1 MVVVPRGGAWGARV
15 AEAARARGLDPRI
28 VPLVTDAP
36 PLDAGPLDR
45 MVARLAAGRPGAAP
59 DAGRPSR
66 VPRARDLEASGSD
79 FVEPRRPALGESSH
93 PDGAGAGAGA
103 GAAEPAN
110 ADRVG
115 DDWLVVTS
123 ATTVRV
129 LAERL
134 SGLPS
139 GVRVAA
145 VGEATARAARSVGW
159 TVDLVP
165 DDHSAAGLVRALPAD
180 ARLVLHPRSDL
191 AAPTL
196 VDGLRARGIDVS
208 EVVAY
213 RTVGTGDAPVPGD
226 SAPDVVLVTS
236 GSIAREVARRLT
248 PLDSRTRI
256 ACIGPGTADEARAAG
271 LPVDVVAAERSAE
284 ALLDAVVEA
293 LDPSTPEQ
301 EGHP

>member
-1 MVVVPRGGAWGARV
+1 MVVVPRGGSWGERV
-15 AEAARARGLDPRI
+15 AAAAAARGLDPRI

-45 MVARLAAGRPGAAP
+45 MVARLAAGRPAP
-59 DAGRPSR
+59 
-66 VPRARDLEASGSD
+66 VPEFRNLEASGSD
-79 FVEPRRPALGESSH
+79 IVEPRRPAHGESSH
-93 PDGAGAGAGA
+93 LDGEGAERA
-103 GAAEPAN
+103 
-110 ADRVG
+110 G

-134 SGLPS
+134 PGLPA

-145 VGEATARAARSVGW
+145 VGEATARAARAVGW

-213 RTVGTGDAPVPGD
+213 RTVGTGDAPIPGD
-226 SAPDVVLVTS
+226 PAPDVVLVTS

-248 PLDSRTRI
+248 PLDPRTRI
-256 ACIGPGTADEARAAG
+256 ACIGPGTADEAHAAG